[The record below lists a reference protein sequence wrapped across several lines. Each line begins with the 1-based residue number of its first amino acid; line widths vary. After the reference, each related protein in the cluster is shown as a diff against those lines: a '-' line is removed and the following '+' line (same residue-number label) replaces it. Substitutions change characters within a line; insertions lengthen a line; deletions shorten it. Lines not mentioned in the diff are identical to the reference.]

1 MIRSVRLK
9 NFRRYEDEAFTLGP
23 GINFVEGENN
33 AGKTS
38 ILYAIEYALF
48 GRVEGFK
55 SPAALMRPGA
65 RGLGVELV
73 FVGRNGER
81 YRLQRVH
88 RYAPRARTKL
98 NGNFTLK
105 ALGPD
110 VPVAEDEVLP
120 ERYVLCSDFQDHEE
134 ALALELAH
142 LTGLSRR
149 LFQVA
154 VHMRQGEI
162 ARILE
167 GAPELDIVLGVTAAV
182 VGADELRGEALEMEK
197 DAAALPAMEASQAR
211 YVDDRARVY
220 ADLEAAGRES
230 AVVEVELARID
241 ALAVTVERDEAACA
255 PLVGAHRALVA
266 ADAACAEAQRRLDE
280 HDEHAHEVRARGD
293 REGLTARLAG
303 AEARRAA
310 IATEREAL
318 RGELA
323 SADHDRQTLARSS
336 GDLTGR
342 IERRERTAEA
352 AGANCEACGAP
363 IDAEH
368 AAREIADW
376 RRELAVVDDRLHM
389 LAASSAA
396 GASRLDELAHED
408 GDLAGSVAETRRAIE
423 ELEALDGRRGQ
434 RQAAWAAS
442 TDVRGACA
450 SSAMAAV
457 AAWSG
462 AALSVDPDDL
472 ATSLGLAIAS
482 IERAVA
488 GQRGRLDA
496 ERAAAEHRRDRA
508 EDERADLIDRLSS
521 LDRDLA
527 GLRVDIERLRTGAHK
542 AARLRSLAQAFKE
555 LQGVLRERAS
565 GALAVDAQGLHAQ
578 LSQGTDR
585 PDEFES
591 VIVDPMKY
599 SVRVVPKQIGEE
611 VPAALYEGGGHRLL
625 LGLAFKLA
633 VARLVGKVPFVMLDE
648 PTYGLDERNRASLL
662 DRITGL
668 GVADQIVLITHETMG
683 RVAGRRVR
691 VTRDGLLSRIKEV

>member
-1 MIRSVRLK
+1 
-9 NFRRYEDEAFTLGP
+9 
-23 GINFVEGENN
+23 
-33 AGKTS
+33 
-38 ILYAIEYALF
+38 
-48 GRVEGFK
+48 
-55 SPAALMRPGA
+55 
-65 RGLGVELV
+65 
-73 FVGRNGER
+73 
-81 YRLQRVH
+81 
-88 RYAPRARTKL
+88 
-98 NGNFTLK
+98 
-105 ALGPD
+105 
-110 VPVAEDEVLP
+110 
-120 ERYVLCSDFQDHEE
+120 
-134 ALALELAH
+134 
-142 LTGLSRR
+142 
-149 LFQVA
+149 
-154 VHMRQGEI
+154 
-162 ARILE
+162 
-167 GAPELDIVLGVTAAV
+167 
-182 VGADELRGEALEMEK
+182 
-197 DAAALPAMEASQAR
+197 
-211 YVDDRARVY
+211 
-220 ADLEAAGRES
+220 
-230 AVVEVELARID
+230 
-241 ALAVTVERDEAACA
+241 
-255 PLVGAHRALVA
+255 VGAHRALVA

-508 EDERADLIDRLSS
+508 EDERD
-521 LDRDLA
+521 
-527 GLRVDIERLRTGAHK
+527 EGA
-542 AARLRSLAQAFKE
+542 
-555 LQGVLRERAS
+555 
-565 GALAVDAQGLHAQ
+565 
-578 LSQGTDR
+578 
-585 PDEFES
+585 
-591 VIVDPMKY
+591 
-599 SVRVVPKQIGEE
+599 
-611 VPAALYEGGGHRLL
+611 
-625 LGLAFKLA
+625 
-633 VARLVGKVPFVMLDE
+633 
-648 PTYGLDERNRASLL
+648 
-662 DRITGL
+662 
-668 GVADQIVLITHETMG
+668 
-683 RVAGRRVR
+683 
-691 VTRDGLLSRIKEV
+691 